1 MNLLT
6 LRGKNNSVIIVL
18 RMEASAMTKLE
29 EAIVFATNAHAG
41 VKRKGS
47 DAPYILHPIEAMMIV
62 ASMTDD
68 EEVMAAAVLHDTVED
83 THVTLKD
90 IKERFGQRIAELVAS
105 ESENKREDQPPEET
119 WVIRKQESIEHLRTA
134 SHEAKMICLGDKL
147 SNLRQMARDYK
158 LFEENIWKRF
168 NQKDKMMHAWYYDS
182 LFSILREEFPNAPAT
197 AEYAK
202 LFFDVFWD
210 YRYD

>member
-1 MNLLT
+1 
-6 LRGKNNSVIIVL
+6 
-18 RMEASAMTKLE
+18 MTKLE
-29 EAIVFATNAHAG
+29 EAIVFAKNAHAG

-47 DAPYILHPIEAMMIV
+47 DTPYILHPIEAMMIV

-68 EEVMAAAVLHDTVED
+68 EEVMAAAILHDTVED
-83 THVTLKD
+83 THVTLKE
-90 IKERFGQRIAELVAS
+90 IKERFGQRIAELVAL

-119 WVIRKQESIEHLRTA
+119 WMIRKQESIEHLRTA
-134 SHEAKMICLGDKL
+134 SHEAKMICIGDKL

-182 LFSILREEFPNAPAT
+182 LFSILRDEFPNAPAT
-197 AEYAK
+197 AEYTK
-202 LFFDVFWD
+202 LFFEVFWD
-210 YRYD
+210 YQKN